1 MQDDGA
7 FAIAQALKANEDV
20 TVTSINLG
28 NNFLTKFGQ
37 VRRTYLLPGPFLK
50 ERFFLV
56 TENLPSCFIQSALT
70 DARDHVL
77 EMTEKE
83 VEIFF

>member
-20 TVTSINLG
+20 TVTSLNLA

-37 VRRTYLLPGPFLK
+37 VKLFPFYSFLHCIIYLFATCEYLLHMYLNKLFNEAECADGCKRPCL
-50 ERFFLV
+50 
-56 TENLPSCFIQSALT
+56 
-70 DARDHVL
+70 
-77 EMTEKE
+77 
-83 VEIFF
+83 